1 MAELGFIETWTATC
15 LLTGKEFE
23 CGRPN
28 DIFECRHK
36 DRFCCPN
43 YLRHFVKG
51 NNCKLAVSRYKRY
64 DRYCLPSSLEP
75 EVERL
80 KDRSTVGLADMYRKT
95 EELYLNC
102 NVPETRA
109 KYRTTLGA
117 ITKILIERKENGAL
131 AVNLKNKGEKYCG

>member
-1 MAELGFIETWTATC
+1 MEGLNFRETWTAKC

-28 DIFECRHK
+28 DMFECRHK
-36 DRFCCPN
+36 NRFCCPN
-43 YLRHFVKG
+43 YLKHYVRG

-64 DRYCLPSSLEP
+64 DRFCLPSSLEP

-80 KDRSTVGLADMYRKT
+80 KDRSTDELTSIYNET
-95 EELYLNC
+95 ENLFLESK
-102 NVPETRA
+102 VPETKA

-117 ITKILIERKENGAL
+117 ITVILTQR
-131 AVNLKNKGEKYCG
+131 GEKEVLFESYEVKNS

>member
-1 MAELGFIETWTATC
+1 MAGLNFRETWTAKC

-28 DIFECRHK
+28 DMFECRHK
-36 DRFCCPN
+36 NRFCCPN
-43 YLRHFVKG
+43 YLKHYVRG

-64 DRYCLPSSLEP
+64 DRFCLPSSLEP

-80 KDRSTVGLADMYRKT
+80 KDRSTDELTSIYNET
-95 EELYLNC
+95 ENLFLESK
-102 NVPETRA
+102 VPETKA

-117 ITKILIERKENGAL
+117 ITVILTQRDEKEVL
-131 AVNLKNKGEKYCG
+131 FESYEVKNS

>member
-1 MAELGFIETWTATC
+1 MEGLNFRETWTAKC

-28 DIFECRHK
+28 DMFECRHK
-36 DRFCCPN
+36 NRFCCPN
-43 YLRHFVKG
+43 YLRHYVRG

-64 DRYCLPSSLEP
+64 DRFCLPSSLEP

-80 KDRSTVGLADMYRKT
+80 KDRSTDELASIYNET
-95 EELYLNC
+95 ENLFLESK
-102 NVPETRA
+102 VPETKA

-117 ITKILIERKENGAL
+117 ITVILTQR
-131 AVNLKNKGEKYCG
+131 GEKEVLFESYEVKNS

>member
-1 MAELGFIETWTATC
+1 MEGLNFRETWTAKC

-28 DIFECRHK
+28 DMFECRHK
-36 DRFCCPN
+36 NRFCCPN
-43 YLRHFVKG
+43 YLKHYVRG

-64 DRYCLPSSLEP
+64 DRFCLPSSLEP

-80 KDRSTVGLADMYRKT
+80 KDRSTDELTSIYNET
-95 EELYLNC
+95 ENLFLESK
-102 NVPETRA
+102 VPETKA

-117 ITKILIERKENGAL
+117 ITVILTQRDEKEVL
-131 AVNLKNKGEKYCG
+131 FESYEVKNS

>member
-1 MAELGFIETWTATC
+1 MAVLNFRETWTAKC

-28 DIFECRHK
+28 DMFECRHK
-36 DRFCCPN
+36 NRFCCPN
-43 YLRHFVKG
+43 YLKHYVRG

-64 DRYCLPSSLEP
+64 DRFCLPSSLEP

-80 KDRSTVGLADMYRKT
+80 KDRSTDELTSIYNET
-95 EELYLNC
+95 ENLFLESK
-102 NVPETRA
+102 VPETKA

-117 ITKILIERKENGAL
+117 ITVILTQRDEKEVL
-131 AVNLKNKGEKYCG
+131 FESYEVKNS

>member
-1 MAELGFIETWTATC
+1 MAVLNFRETWTAKC

-28 DIFECRHK
+28 DMFECRHK
-36 DRFCCPN
+36 NRFCCPN
-43 YLRHFVKG
+43 YLRHYVRG

-64 DRYCLPSSLEP
+64 DRFCLPSSLEP

-80 KDRSTVGLADMYRKT
+80 KDRSTDELASIYNET
-95 EELYLNC
+95 ENLFLESK
-102 NVPETRA
+102 VPETKA

-117 ITKILIERKENGAL
+117 ITVILTQR
-131 AVNLKNKGEKYCG
+131 GEKEVLFESYEVKNS